1 MELIAFFL
9 SFFSYE
15 NRLHL
20 KSSPSDPLG
29 QNAGYVNLCT
39 PDKTFRIRQVQSSN
53 SIHLV
58 QPSTG
63 ADSRLVPL
71 RKQEGKE
78 ENDELMSTGWG
89 DTVSA
94 IAKCAS
100 TLEVH
105 ALEEGDDIA
114 SVAQML
120 TQGLR
125 VYGEDRDND
134 VDMADP
140 NRQDEEVVTR
150 AEREGVKKRVIADV
164 PFSDAECNA
173 AWADICAFVHVDTES
188 KSLAAFRPSARVK
201 IDAWKRILQGSVL
214 QSIDLEKQF
223 LANDLWKAVLGD
235 DTDDD
240 GEAEEP
246 FPRPLFDALL
256 NRLVEKSGS
265 QPLELKCTSSLD
277 PELNKTNNT
286 VKGRIWTRKLLS
298 SGLARRIWR
307 PLLQ

>member
-1 MELIAFFL
+1 MP
-9 SFFSYE
+9 
-15 NRLHL
+15 L
-20 KSSPSDPLG
+20 K
-29 QNAGYVNLCT
+29 
-39 PDKTFRIRQVQSSN
+39 
-53 SIHLV
+53 
-58 QPSTG
+58 
-63 ADSRLVPL
+63 
-71 RKQEGKE
+71 KQQEE
-78 ENDELMSTGWG
+78 ENDELNSGWA

-105 ALEEGDDIA
+105 ALEEGGA
-114 SVAQML
+114 ALVAQTL
-120 TQGLR
+120 AQGLR

-140 NRQDEEVVTR
+140 NRQEEVVTR

-173 AWADICAFVHVDTES
+173 AWTDICAFVHVDTETNN
-188 KSLAAFRPSARVK
+188 LAAFRPSAKMK

-235 DTDDD
+235 DENDD
-240 GEAEEP
+240 GEEEEP

-265 QPLELKCTSSLD
+265 QPLELKCTS
-277 PELNKTNNT
+277 NT
-286 VKGRIWTRKLLS
+286 RSKVE
-298 SGLARRIWR
+298 
-307 PLLQ
+307 QN